1 MMIQYT
7 PYSNYNVNRREFQ
20 MIDKSNFFY
29 ASDLA
34 QLYNISKQTLIFY
47 DKKDLF
53 KPDYVDSNGYRMYS
67 LKQFFILGIILD
79 LKTMGF
85 HLNDI
90 KNFLE
95 HRTPDDTLS
104 LLKKQLHKL
113 TKQIELTSK
122 LCDNI
127 KSKINTINVYNDCKL
142 NEITLSYREEEYF
155 LVSEEILLSSP
166 QKERFLTAATL
177 LNSAVDKNGLKE
189 YSLSGFIFNEDISD
203 FSPESYKVFCKTN
216 KSNHNYVKP
225 YGLYLQICVNT
236 NFADAVNTAKPLL
249 INFCKALN
257 LKTNNIIYIKTLRN
271 YWSTDSHDNF
281 ISKIEVPV
289 L

>member
-1 MMIQYT
+1 M
-7 PYSNYNVNRREFQ
+7 VN
-20 MIDKSNFFY
+20 KSNFFY

-104 LLKKQLHKL
+104 LLNKQLHKL
-113 TKQIELTSK
+113 TKQIELPTK

-127 KSKINTINVYNDCKL
+127 KSKINTINIYNDCKL

-155 LVSEEILLSSP
+155 LVSEQIPLSLP
-166 QKERFLTAATL
+166 QKERFLAAATL
-177 LNSAVDKNGLKE
+177 LNSAVDQNGLKE
-189 YSLSGFIFNEDISD
+189 YSISGFILMKQLPIF
-203 FSPESYKVFCKTN
+203 
-216 KSNHNYVKP
+216 
-225 YGLYLQICVNT
+225 
-236 NFADAVNTAKPLL
+236 
-249 INFCKALN
+249 
-257 LKTNNIIYIKTLRN
+257 LRN
-271 YWSTDSHDNF
+271 PTKFSAKQKKKGT
-281 ISKIEVPV
+281 IT
-289 L
+289 

>member
-1 MMIQYT
+1 
-7 PYSNYNVNRREFQ
+7 
-20 MIDKSNFFY
+20 MIDKRNFFY

-79 LKTMGF
+79 LKIMGF
-85 HLNDI
+85 NLNDI
-90 KNFLE
+90 KNFLN
-95 HRTPDDTLS
+95 HRTPEDTLS
-104 LLKKQLHKL
+104 LLNKQLHKM
-113 TKQIELTSK
+113 TKQIELTTK

-127 KSKINTINVYNDCKL
+127 KSKINTINIYNDCKL

-155 LVSEEILLSSP
+155 LVSEQIPLSLP
-166 QKERFLTAATL
+166 QKERFLAAATL

-189 YSLSGFIFNEDISD
+189 YNLSGFIFNDTIAD

-249 INFCKALN
+249 TNFCKALN

>member
-1 MMIQYT
+1 
-7 PYSNYNVNRREFQ
+7 
-20 MIDKSNFFY
+20 MIDKRNFFY

-79 LKTMGF
+79 LKIMGF
-85 HLNDI
+85 NLNDI

-95 HRTPDDTLS
+95 HRTPEDTLS
-104 LLKKQLHKL
+104 LLNKQLHKL
-113 TKQIELTSK
+113 TKQIELTTK

-127 KSKINTINVYNDCKL
+127 KSKINTINIYNDCKL

-155 LVSEEILLSSP
+155 LVSEQIPLSLP
-166 QKERFLTAATL
+166 QKERFLAAATL

-189 YSLSGFIFNEDISD
+189 YNLSGFILMTQLPIFHQNPTKYSARLIKLITIMS
-203 FSPESYKVFCKTN
+203 SLMACICKSASTPILPMQLIRP
-216 KSNHNYVKP
+216 NH
-225 YGLYLQICVNT
+225 
-236 NFADAVNTAKPLL
+236 F
-249 INFCKALN
+249 
-257 LKTNNIIYIKTLRN
+257 
-271 YWSTDSHDNF
+271 
-281 ISKIEVPV
+281 
-289 L
+289 

>member
-1 MMIQYT
+1 
-7 PYSNYNVNRREFQ
+7 
-20 MIDKSNFFY
+20 MIDKSNLFY

-90 KNFLE
+90 KIFLE
-95 HRTPDDTLS
+95 HRTPDNTLS
-104 LLKKQLHKL
+104 LLNKQLHRL
-113 TKQIELTSK
+113 TKQIELTAK

-127 KSKINTINVYNDCKL
+127 KSKINIINAYNDCKL

-155 LVSEEILLSSP
+155 LVSKDILLSLP
-166 QKERFLTAATL
+166 LKERFVAAATL

-189 YSLSGFIFNEDISD
+189 YSIGGFIFNDTITD
-203 FSPESYKVFCKTN
+203 FSPESYQVFCKTN
-216 KSNHNYVKP
+216 KKRHNYIKP

-236 NFADAVNTAKPLL
+236 NFTDAVNTAKPFLTK
-249 INFCKALN
+249 FCKALN
-257 LKTNNIIYIKTLRN
+257 LKTNNIIYVKILRN
-271 YWSTDSHDNF
+271 YWSSDLNDNF
-281 ISKIEVPV
+281 ISKIEIPV

>member
-1 MMIQYT
+1 M
-7 PYSNYNVNRREFQ
+7 VN
-20 MIDKSNFFY
+20 KSNFFY

-104 LLKKQLHKL
+104 LLNKQLHKL
-113 TKQIELTSK
+113 TKQIELTTK

-127 KSKINTINVYNDCKL
+127 KSKINTINIYNDCKL

-155 LVSEEILLSSP
+155 LVSEQIPLSLP
-166 QKERFLTAATL
+166 QKERFLAAAT
-177 LNSAVDKNGLKE
+177 
-189 YSLSGFIFNEDISD
+189 
-203 FSPESYKVFCKTN
+203 
-216 KSNHNYVKP
+216 
-225 YGLYLQICVNT
+225 LYLQICVNT

-249 INFCKALN
+249 TNFCKALN

>member
-1 MMIQYT
+1 
-7 PYSNYNVNRREFQ
+7 
-20 MIDKSNFFY
+20 MIDKRNFFY

-79 LKTMGF
+79 LKIMGF
-85 HLNDI
+85 NLNDI

-95 HRTPDDTLS
+95 HRTPEDTLS
-104 LLKKQLHKL
+104 LLNKQLHKL
-113 TKQIELTSK
+113 TKQIELTTK

-127 KSKINTINVYNDCKL
+127 KSKINTINIYNDCKL

-155 LVSEEILLSSP
+155 LVSEQIPLSLP
-166 QKERFLTAATL
+166 QKERFLAAATL

-189 YSLSGFIFNEDISD
+189 YNLSGFIFNDTIAD